1 MVYTVTL
8 NPSLDYIIDVKDFK
22 NGVVNRS
29 CNEKINAGGKGLNV
43 SFVLKNLGIESV
55 ALGFL
60 AGFTGKEIERR
71 LFEKGIGSDF
81 VFLKKGL
88 SRINVKLRSGEETE
102 INGQGPL
109 VQQEEVLSLE
119 KKIEALREKDVL
131 VLAGSIPSGLGQ
143 DFYGRL
149 MKKVLDKDVMV
160 VVDATKELLLE
171 SLEHRPFLVKPN
183 NFELGEVFG
192 VDLKTGDD
200 VVPYAKKLLEMG
212 AKNVLVSLAAQGAVL
227 LCEDGKVYKSKAPE
241 GKLVN
246 SVGAGD
252 SMVAGFIAGYLLNN
266 DYEMALKMGV
276 CAGTASAC
284 SSELA
289 TMEKVNEFL
298 KQNLS
303 LKNT

>member
-8 NPSLDYIIDVKDFK
+8 NPSLDYIVDVKDFK

-81 VFLKKGL
+81 VFLKEGF

-109 VQQEEVLSLE
+109 VQQEEILSLE
-119 KKIEALREKDVL
+119 KKIDALREKDVL

-252 SMVAGFIAGYLLNN
+252 SMVAGFMAGWMQKQ
-266 DYEMALKMGV
+266 DYEYAFHMGL
-276 CAGTASAC
+276 ASGSASAF
-284 SSELA
+284 SENLA
-289 TMEKVNEFL
+289 T
-298 KQNLS
+298 KQEIETVYQS
-303 LKNT
+303 IIEEEI